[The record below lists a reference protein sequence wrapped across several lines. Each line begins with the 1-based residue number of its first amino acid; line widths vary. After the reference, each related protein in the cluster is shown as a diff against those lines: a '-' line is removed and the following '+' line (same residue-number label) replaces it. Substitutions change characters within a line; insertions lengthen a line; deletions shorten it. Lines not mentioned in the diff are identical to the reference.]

1 MKSLREFRLIV
12 IFLPAFLTACTFE
25 EGNPDLSGS
34 WTCTETSE
42 IYMKSLKGQ
51 SVYQV
56 TLTRDLVNQN
66 KYYVENF
73 YKLGTEIKVAIL
85 KEGNTITIPK
95 QTVNGF
101 LFEGTGAVNETFD
114 LINLQYTADDGGGE
128 VDHVTAEYAR

>member
-1 MKSLREFRLIV
+1 MKSTDRLRLILV
-12 IFLPAFLTACTFE
+12 LIPVFLAGCTFD

-42 IYMKSLKGQ
+42 IYQPVLKGQ
-51 SVYQV
+51 SIYQV

-73 YKLGTEIKVAIL
+73 YKLGTDIQVVIL
-85 KEGNTITIPK
+85 KDGYTITIPK

-101 LFEGTGAVNETFD
+101 LFEGAGAVNETFD
-114 LINLQYTADDGGGE
+114 LMNLTYTADDGGGE
-128 VDHVTAEYAR
+128 VDHVTAEYGR